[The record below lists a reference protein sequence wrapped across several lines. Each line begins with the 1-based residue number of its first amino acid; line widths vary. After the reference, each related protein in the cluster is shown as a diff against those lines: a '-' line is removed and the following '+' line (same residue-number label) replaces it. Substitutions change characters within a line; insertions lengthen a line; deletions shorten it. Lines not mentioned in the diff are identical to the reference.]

1 MNNLE
6 GLSQPLPHPHWLCE
20 DGKQF
25 FSVLLKSTM
34 RKGKQFK
41 NVWIKSKN
49 RIYNLWNNHSF
60 YMDGSVLPGNKTL
73 TSTLVV
79 LVRPPHPGIE
89 RHNHFHFV
97 TRGVVI
103 LSNDDTIRACLNF
116 AEWTWFVCC
125 LEYWLTARFTEVS
138 DEDVNRHFPNNMR
151 TRKPR
156 YLLATE

>member
-6 GLSQPLPHPHWLCE
+6 GLARPLPHPHILRRLYE
-20 DGKQF
+20 HGNVHYAQRKAMQKF
-25 FSVLLKSTM
+25 VSKKS
-34 RKGKQFK
+34 Q
-41 NVWIKSKN
+41 N

-60 YMDGSVLPGNKTL
+60 YIGNKTL

-116 AEWTWFVCC
+116 AE
-125 LEYWLTARFTEVS
+125 
-138 DEDVNRHFPNNMR
+138 
-151 TRKPR
+151 
-156 YLLATE
+156 

>member
-6 GLSQPLPHPHWLCE
+6 GLAHPLPHPHILRRLCE
-20 DGKQF
+20 HGKKF
-25 FSVLLKSTM
+25 FFCFIEKHYAQRKAMQKCVSKKS
-34 RKGKQFK
+34 Q
-41 NVWIKSKN
+41 N

-73 TSTLVV
+73 TSTIVV
-79 LVRPPHPGIE
+79 LVRPLHPGIE

-116 AEWTWFVCC
+116 AE
-125 LEYWLTARFTEVS
+125 
-138 DEDVNRHFPNNMR
+138 
-151 TRKPR
+151 
-156 YLLATE
+156 

>member
-6 GLSQPLPHPHWLCE
+6 GLAHPLPHPHILRRLCE
-20 DGKQF
+20 HGNIF
-25 FSVLLKSTM
+25 FCFIEKHYAQRKAMQKWVSKKS
-34 RKGKQFK
+34 Q
-41 NVWIKSKN
+41 N

-116 AEWTWFVCC
+116 AEWTWFVCG
-125 LEYWLTARFTEVS
+125 LEY
-138 DEDVNRHFPNNMR
+138 
-151 TRKPR
+151 
-156 YLLATE
+156 

>member
-1 MNNLE
+1 MIIYMTAWTKINVTFNKSEMNNLE
-6 GLSQPLPHPHWLCE
+6 GLSHPLPHPHWLCE
-20 DGKQF
+20 HGKQF
-25 FSVLLKSTM
+25 FLVLLKSTM

-79 LVRPPHPGIE
+79 LVWPPHPGIE

-116 AEWTWFVCC
+116 AEWTWFVCG
-125 LEYWLTARFTEVS
+125 LEY
-138 DEDVNRHFPNNMR
+138 
-151 TRKPR
+151 
-156 YLLATE
+156 